1 MEATVAETSPKTL
14 KLPEITQKLV
24 CSVSTPL
31 LESFLRGQV
40 AAASGEEARTC
51 SRCSNRVA
59 DAHKIRRSQGRRARS
74 KWDYTVGHEDG
85 SHVRGWK
92 TAPPKEV
99 QRLHSSPGDV
109 MQTSDP
115 VCNKGT
121 NESNVILQVGL
132 EFNVGA
138 FIITIGFWSPLYY
151 KY

>member
-1 MEATVAETSPKTL
+1 
-14 KLPEITQKLV
+14 
-24 CSVSTPL
+24 
-31 LESFLRGQV
+31 
-40 AAASGEEARTC
+40 
-51 SRCSNRVA
+51 
-59 DAHKIRRSQGRRARS
+59 
-74 KWDYTVGHEDG
+74 
-85 SHVRGWK
+85 
-92 TAPPKEV
+92 
-99 QRLHSSPGDV
+99 